1 MNALI
6 LFSVASGLIALSL
19 IGVVLLALLGRRSE
33 LSKGAMSV
41 LVFVIQSI
49 VVAMVFLMGGIQV

>member
-6 LFSVASGLIALSL
+6 LFSVASGLISLSL
-19 IGVVLLALLGRRSE
+19 IGVVVLALFGTRSE
-33 LSKGAMSV
+33 LTKGAMTA
-41 LVFVIQSI
+41 LTFVIQSI

>member
-19 IGVVLLALLGRRSE
+19 IGVVVLALCGRRSE
-33 LSKGAMSV
+33 LTKGAQTV

-49 VVAMVFLMGGIQV
+49 VIAMVFLMGGIQV